1 MEEHLGL
8 VHLYCGDGKGKTTAA
23 IGLGVRAAGR
33 GLRVILLQFL
43 KGQETGELRT
53 LAKIPGI
60 TVVRGK
66 KSAAFTFQ
74 MSEEEKA
81 ETRRTQDEALR
92 DCIDRCREGE
102 CDLLILDEG
111 VGAYGKGLLDREL
124 LLRFLDSRPA
134 GVEVVLTGRD
144 PAPELLARAD
154 YITEMKKV
162 RHPFD
167 KGVPARE
174 GIEK

>member
-1 MEEHLGL
+1 M
-8 VHLYCGDGKGKTTAA
+8 
-23 IGLGVRAAGR
+23 
-33 GLRVILLQFL
+33 
-43 KGQETGELRT
+43 
-53 LAKIPGI
+53 
-60 TVVRGK
+60 
-66 KSAAFTFQ
+66 
-74 MSEEEKA
+74 
-81 ETRRTQDEALR
+81 
-92 DCIDRCREGE
+92 
-102 CDLLILDEG
+102 
-111 VGAYGKGLLDREL
+111 LDREL

-154 YITEMKKV
+154 YITEMRKV